1 VSSVAGY
8 GRYTGKNELFDSDIR
23 GENKQGIISGLFAH
37 FTLKD
42 KTMNEKALW
51 ERYKKYL
58 CECPSINMT
67 LDVSRMNFADDYLAS
82 MEPAIQRAYAAM
94 DALELGAIANPDE
107 NRMVGHYW
115 LRAPGLA
122 PSPEIK
128 REIEDT
134 IKAIRDFTFTVHA
147 GKIFPRKRARFTHVL
162 CIGIGGSALGPQF
175 IADALGTAADK
186 MKPHFLDN
194 TDTDGI
200 SRVLDEIG
208 NDLADTLTLVISKSG
223 GTIETRNG
231 MIEVAAAYRKAKL
244 SFERHAVAVTG
255 VGSKL
260 DNTAKNDFW
269 LSRFPMWDWIGGRT
283 SLFSAV
289 GLLPA
294 ALQGINTEG
303 LLKGAA
309 LCDELTRE
317 KDTRSNPSALLALSW
332 YHATG
337 GRGQKDMVI
346 LPYRDRLMLFPKY
359 LQQLI
364 MESLGKEKDLNN
376 RVVNQGITVYGNKG
390 STDQHAYVQQLRD
403 GVNNFFATFIEVLH
417 DRDGSSLE
425 IEPGI
430 TSGDYLNAFLHGTRS
445 ALHESKRESITISID
460 KLNAQAIGALV
471 ALYERAVGFYATLV
485 NINAYHQPGVEAGK
499 KMAEAVI
506 KLQGEVLA
514 YLRNNPGSSFTAEE
528 IAAAVNTEENAEMV
542 FKILEHASANE
553 DHGVKKDAGKKVFE
567 SRYGRCPIT
576 ERFLS
581 PRITD

>member
-1 VSSVAGY
+1 
-8 GRYTGKNELFDSDIR
+8 
-23 GENKQGIISGLFAH
+23 
-37 FTLKD
+37 
-42 KTMNEKALW
+42 MNNKALW

-58 CECPSINMT
+58 CECPSIGMT
-67 LDVSRMNFADDYLAS
+67 LDISRMNFADDYLAR
-82 MEPAIQRAYAAM
+82 MEPEIQRAYAAM
-94 DALELGAIANPDE
+94 DALESGAIANPDE

-122 PSPEIK
+122 PSLEIR

-134 IKAIRDFTFTVHA
+134 VKAIKDFTFTVHA
-147 GKIFPRKRARFTHVL
+147 GKIFPRKRARFTHL
-162 CIGIGGSALGPQF
+162 LIIGIGGSALGPQF
-175 IADALGTAADK
+175 IANALGTIADK

-194 TDTDGI
+194 TDPDGI
-200 SRVLDEIG
+200 SRVLAEIG
-208 NDLADTLTLVISKSG
+208 DDLTDTLTVVISKSG
-223 GTIETRNG
+223 GTVETRNG
-231 MIEVAAAYRKAKL
+231 MLEVAAAYKNANL

-260 DNTAKNDFW
+260 DETAKKGFW
-269 LSRFPMWDWIGGRT
+269 LTRFPMWDWVGGRT

-309 LCDELTRE
+309 LCDSLTRGKE
-317 KDTRSNPSALLALSW
+317 TRSNPAALLALAW

-364 MESLGKEKDLNN
+364 MESLGKERDLNN
-376 RVVNQGITVYGNKG
+376 KVVNQGIAVYGNKG

-417 DRDGSSLE
+417 DRDGASLE
-425 IEPGI
+425 VEPGI
-430 TSGDYLNAFLHGTRS
+430 TSGDYLNAFLQGTRS
-445 ALHESKRESITISID
+445 ALHENKRESITLSIETLD
-460 KLNAQAIGALV
+460 ARSVGALI

-506 KLQGEVLA
+506 KRQGEVLA
-514 YLRNNPGSSFTAEE
+514 YLRSNIGRSFTAEE
-528 IAAAVNTEENAEMV
+528 IAANIGAEENVESI
-542 FKILEHASANE
+542 FRILEHASANA
-553 DHGVKKDAGKKVFE
+553 DHG
-567 SRYGRCPIT
+567 IT
-576 ERFLS
+576 KS
-581 PRITD
+581 PATTAFGSTYTAQGS

>member
-1 VSSVAGY
+1 
-8 GRYTGKNELFDSDIR
+8 
-23 GENKQGIISGLFAH
+23 
-37 FTLKD
+37 
-42 KTMNEKALW
+42 MNSKLLW

-58 CECPSINMT
+58 CECPSIGMT
-67 LDVSRMNFADDYLAS
+67 LDISRMNFADDYLAR
-82 MEPAIQRAYAAM
+82 MEPEIQRAYAAM
-94 DALELGAIANPDE
+94 DALESGAVANPDE

-122 PSPEIK
+122 PSPEIR

-134 IKAIRDFTFTVHA
+134 IKAIKDFTFIVHA
-147 GKIFPRKRARFTHVL
+147 GKIFPRKRARFTHFL
-162 CIGIGGSALGPQF
+162 IIGIGGSALGPQF
-175 IADALGTAADK
+175 IANALGTTADK

-194 TDTDGI
+194 TDPDGI
-200 SRVLDEIG
+200 SRVLADIG
-208 NDLADTLTLVISKSG
+208 NDLADTLTVVISKSG
-223 GTIETRNG
+223 GTVETRNG
-231 MIEVAAAYRKAKL
+231 MLEVAAAYKNANL

-260 DNTAKNDFW
+260 DETAKNGFW
-269 LSRFPMWDWIGGRT
+269 LARFPMWDWVGGRT

-309 LCDELTRE
+309 LCDGLTRG
-317 KDTRSNPSALLALSW
+317 KDTRSNPAALLALAW

-376 RVVNQGITVYGNKG
+376 KVVNQGITVYGNKG
-390 STDQHAYVQQLRD
+390 TTDQHAYVQQLRD

-417 DRDGSSLE
+417 DRDGASLE
-425 IEPGI
+425 VEPGI
-430 TSGDYLNAFLHGTRS
+430 TSGDYLNAFLQGTRS
-445 ALHESKRESITISID
+445 ALHENRRESITISID
-460 KLNAQAIGALV
+460 KLDARSIGALI
-471 ALYERAVGFYATLV
+471 ALYERAVGFYATLA

-506 KLQGEVLA
+506 KRQSEVLA
-514 YLRNNPGSSFTAEE
+514 YLRNNIGRSFTAEE
-528 IAAAVNTEENAEMV
+528 IAANIGAEENTESI
-542 FKILEHASANE
+542 FRILEHASANAN
-553 DHGVKKDAGKKVFE
+553 HG
-567 SRYGRCPIT
+567 IT
-576 ERFLS
+576 KSSATTAFGIKYTALGS
-581 PRITD
+581 